1 MEIEDMEK
9 IGIELEEPKHSKLS
23 MASFGFGKFINE
35 FYVMAFGA
43 LVFFFYERA
52 LGLNSILTMGGY
64 IIFALWN
71 AVNDPLIGHLTDRP
85 FKFTKKWGRRFP
97 WVYVGGIPWIAS
109 YILIFA
115 PPIIYPSFSYGP
127 FAISGQWILFT
138 WLIFSTCLYDTF
150 ASIFNVSFYSI
161 FPDKFR
167 TGRERRNASTISTQI
182 AAIGTACGAI
192 LPPLFY
198 TYGLPRTYI
207 IQAIVATVACMIAL
221 VLSIPG
227 TREDRVRID
236 CYLEKCEEGMERS
249 SFFKEFGRI
258 LKHRNF
264 MAYIIT
270 FTFYQSLVSL
280 MTGSIPYV
288 TEFVLFRSEA
298 DITIIMAILLVGMIV
313 SMPLWSFV
321 AHKTNNDRKTMLI
334 ASVFLTVVTFVLFF
348 VRDFNMMMIAIF
360 IWGFGEGGFWVMMSP
375 IFANAIDESVIET
388 GERREGIYNGIQTFV
403 GRAAL
408 VVQAVTIGLV
418 HIFTNFNPDNMTSLA
433 RTGIQIHFALIPAI
447 LMAIGALI
455 FGLYYKLTPDK
466 VELNRGRLIELKI

>member
-1 MEIEDMEK
+1 MEK
-9 IGIELEEPKHSKLS
+9 EVEEPMHSKLS
-23 MASFGFGKFINE
+23 MASFGAGKFINE

-52 LGLNSILTMGGY
+52 LGLNPILTMVGY

-71 AVNDPLIGHLTDRP
+71 AVNDPLIGYLTDRP

-97 WVYVGGIPWIAS
+97 WVYIGGVPWILS
-109 YILIFA
+109 YVLIFT
-115 PPIIYPSFSYGP
+115 PPVVSTSDAFGE
-127 FAISGQWILFT
+127 WILFS
-138 WLIFSTCLYDTF
+138 WLIFSTCIYDTF

-167 TGRERRNASTISTQI
+167 TARERRNASTISTQI

-192 LPPLFY
+192 LPPIFY
-198 TYGLPRTYI
+198 TYGVPSTYI
-207 IQAIVATVACMIAL
+207 TQAIVATVVCMIAL

-227 TREDRVRID
+227 TREDQVRID
-236 CYLEKCEEGMERS
+236 CYLDKCEEGMEQI
-249 SFFKEFGRI
+249 SFFKEFIRI

-270 FTFYQSLVSL
+270 FTLYQSLVSL
-280 MTGSIPYV
+280 MVGSIPYV
-288 TEFVLFRSEA
+288 TEFVLLRSE
-298 DITIIMAILLVGMIV
+298 DSITIIMAILLVGMII
-313 SMPLWSFV
+313 SMPIWSFV
-321 AHKTNNDRKTMLI
+321 AHRTNNDRKTMLL
-334 ASVFLTVVTFVLFF
+334 ASIFLSIVTYVLFF
-348 VRDFNMMMIAIF
+348 VTNYYVMMVAIF

-375 IFANAIDESVIET
+375 IFANAIDESVINT

-408 VVQAVTIGLV
+408 VAQAVSIAVV
-418 HIFTNFNPDNMTSLA
+418 HVLTGFDPDNITLLA
-433 RTGIQIHFALIPAI
+433 QIGIQTHFALIPAI
-447 LMAIGALI
+447 FMTIGTLI

-466 VELNRGRLIELKI
+466 VELNRERLIQLKF

>member
-1 MEIEDMEK
+1 MEK
-9 IGIELEEPKHSKLS
+9 EVEGPTHSKLS
-23 MASFGFGKFINE
+23 MASFGAGKFINE

-52 LGLNSILTMGGY
+52 LGLNPILTMVGY
-64 IIFALWN
+64 ILFALWN
-71 AVNDPLIGHLTDRP
+71 AVNDPLIGYLTDRP

-97 WVYVGGIPWIAS
+97 WVYIGGVPWIFS
-109 YILIFA
+109 YILIFT
-115 PPIIYPSFSYGP
+115 PPVSSASDVG
-127 FAISGQWILFT
+127 AEWILFA

-198 TYGLPRTYI
+198 IYDLPQTYI
-207 IQAIVATVACMIAL
+207 TQAIVATIVCMIAL

-227 TREDRVRID
+227 TKEDQVRID
-236 CYLEKCEEGMERS
+236 CYLEKCEEGMERV
-249 SFFKEFGRI
+249 SFFKEFVRI

-270 FTFYQSLVSL
+270 FTLYQSLVSL
-280 MTGSIPYV
+280 MVGSIPYV
-288 TEFVLFRSEA
+288 TEFVLLRSED

-313 SMPLWSFV
+313 SMPLWSLI
-321 AHKTNNDRKTMLI
+321 AHRTNNDRKTMLL
-334 ASVFLTVVTFVLFF
+334 ASIFLSAVTFALFF
-348 VRDFNMMMIAIF
+348 VTNYYVMMVAIF

-375 IFANAIDESVIET
+375 IFANAIDESVIDT

-408 VVQAVTIGLV
+408 VAQAVSIAVV
-418 HIFTNFNPDNMTSLA
+418 HVLTGFDRNHITSLA
-433 RTGIQIHFALIPAI
+433 QLGIQIHFALIPAI
-447 LMAIGALI
+447 FMSIGTLI
-455 FGLYYKLTPDK
+455 FGLYYRLTPDK

>member
-1 MEIEDMEK
+1 MEK
-9 IGIELEEPKHSKLS
+9 EVEGPTHSKLS
-23 MASFGFGKFINE
+23 MASFGAGKFINE

-52 LGLNSILTMGGY
+52 LGLNPILTMVGY
-64 IIFALWN
+64 ILFALWN
-71 AVNDPLIGHLTDRP
+71 AVNDPLIGYLTDRP

-97 WVYVGGIPWIAS
+97 WVYIGGVPWIFS
-109 YILIFA
+109 YILIFT
-115 PPIIYPSFSYGP
+115 PPVSSASDVG
-127 FAISGQWILFT
+127 AEWILFA

-198 TYGLPRTYI
+198 IYDLPQTYI
-207 IQAIVATVACMIAL
+207 TQAIVATIVCMIAL

-227 TREDRVRID
+227 TKEDQVRID
-236 CYLEKCEEGMERS
+236 CYLEKCEEGMERV
-249 SFFKEFGRI
+249 SFFKEFVRI

-270 FTFYQSLVSL
+270 FTLYQSLVSL
-280 MTGSIPYV
+280 MVGSIPYV
-288 TEFVLFRSEA
+288 TEFVLLRSED

-313 SMPLWSFV
+313 SMPLWSLI
-321 AHKTNNDRKTMLI
+321 AHRTNNDRKTMLL
-334 ASVFLTVVTFVLFF
+334 ASIFLSAVTFVLFF
-348 VRDFNMMMIAIF
+348 VTNYYIMMIAIF

-375 IFANAIDESVIET
+375 IFANAIDESVIDT

-408 VVQAVTIGLV
+408 VAQAVSIAVV
-418 HIFTNFNPDNMTSLA
+418 HVLTGFDRNHITSLA
-433 RTGIQIHFALIPAI
+433 QLGIQIHFALIPAI
-447 LMAIGALI
+447 FMSIGTLI
-455 FGLYYKLTPDK
+455 FGLYYRLTPDK

>member
-1 MEIEDMEK
+1 MEKEIE
-9 IGIELEEPKHSKLS
+9 EPTHSKIS
-23 MASFGFGKFINE
+23 MASFGAGKFINE

-52 LGLNSILTMGGY
+52 LGLNSILTMVGY

-71 AVNDPLIGHLTDRP
+71 AVNDPLIGYLTDRP

-97 WVYVGGIPWIAS
+97 WVYIGGIPWIIS
-109 YILIFA
+109 YILIFT
-115 PPIIYPSFSYGP
+115 PPVLSASDTASEWII
-127 FAISGQWILFT
+127 FA

-198 TYGLPRTYI
+198 TFNLPQTYI
-207 IQAIVATVACMIAL
+207 TQAIVATVACMIAL

-227 TREDRVRID
+227 TREDQVRID
-236 CYLEKCEEGMERS
+236 CYLEKCEERMEKV

-288 TEFVLFRSEA
+288 TEFVLFKTANE
-298 DITIIMAILLVGMIV
+298 ITYIMAVLLVGMIV
-313 SMPLWSFV
+313 SMPLWSLI
-321 AHKTNNDRKTMLI
+321 AHRTNNDRLTMLI
-334 ASVFLTVVTFVLFF
+334 ASIFLSVVTFALFF
-348 VRDFNMMMIAIF
+348 VTDYYVMMVAIF

-375 IFANAIDESVIET
+375 IFANAIDESVIDT

-408 VVQAVTIGLV
+408 VVQAVSIAVV
-418 HIFTNFNPDNMTSLA
+418 HVFTGFDPNHMTSLA
-433 RTGIQIHFALIPAI
+433 RLGIQIHFALIPAI
-447 LMAIGALI
+447 LMAVGALI